1 MAERIQ
7 TVRAVLMGGH
17 EVLTGGQ
24 TLDASAAGRALVDR
38 LIAIGTL
45 VENADGGIAA
55 QRLISVR
62 GSVLFGMP
70 HECTREEAGRRILN
84 ALVNS
89 SMVRKI
95 APSAETQAPAPQEAE
110 TAKPEVETHPPAQET
125 KVSEGETDA
134 PEAETVEA
142 TKAPAVKARAKPKA
156 KAERKAKGRK

>member
-7 TVRAVLMGGH
+7 TIRAVLMGGH
-17 EVLTGGQ
+17 EVLAAAQ

-38 LIAIGTL
+38 LIVIGTL

-70 HECTREEAGRRILN
+70 HECTRQEAGRRILN

-89 SMVRKI
+89 GMVRKI
-95 APSAETQAPAPQEAE
+95 APSADTQAPVPQEAE
-110 TAKPEVETHPPAQET
+110 IAASEVETRPPAQET
-125 KVSEGETDA
+125 KVSEGDADA
-134 PEAETVEA
+134 PEAETAEA
-142 TKAPAVKARAKPKA
+142 TKAPSVKARAKPKV